1 MVFDELNNVEWASVA
16 ALIGDEPDV
25 GMNRRGRPRVEP
37 RSVANAVLWI
47 LTTREPWSKLPSY
60 YPSGPTC
67 RRRFA
72 EWRTNGVLEEMSRV
86 LARSGRVLP
95 LRVTRTSPSSS
106 TSVSR
111 PEKTAPCVD
120 TWGRVIWKSADS
132 WKARGVTTHGGRSL
146 DPIACMTHQLS
157 GSSEQD
163 SNAVHSRPTAQDN
176 EQRSSMLQSL
186 VRSSTEF
193 DDQRG
198 YVICAGFE
206 QLSNGTYRAWS
217 EIMKDRRRVE
227 RSGLIGPR
235 FPDGDAAQQHAL
247 EWGRQW
253 VARHCREEAAVV
265 VNAAVTVAL
274 VSAGVAMGEEQAAAA
289 SVTSAATSILPGAR
303 AKMPRVAA
311 RCEQRAVSRDVS
323 DRFPAA
329 PRPGSFTRTDHS
341 SARTPGVTA
350 AAVPG

>member
-106 TSVSR
+106 TSLSR

-132 WKARGVTTHGGRSL
+132 WKAPGVTTNAGRSL

-163 SNAVHSRPTAQDN
+163 SNAVRSRPA
-176 EQRSSMLQSL
+176 EQGSEKRSSMLQSL
-186 VRSSTEF
+186 TRSSTEF

-198 YVICAGFE
+198 YAICAGFE
-206 QLSNGTYRAWS
+206 QLSNGTYRAWT

-235 FPDGDAAQQHAL
+235 FLDGDAAQQHAL

-253 VARHCREEAAVV
+253 VARQCREEAVIDD
-265 VNAAVTVAL
+265 AAVTVAL
-274 VSAGVAMGEEQAAAA
+274 VSAAVAMGEERTAAA
-289 SVTSAATSILPGAR
+289 SVASAAGSILPGSR
-303 AKMPRVAA
+303 ATMPRVTA
-311 RCEQRAVSRDVS
+311 RCEQRAASRDVS

-329 PRPGSFTRTDHS
+329 PRPASFTRTDHS
-341 SARTPGVTA
+341 GARTPGVTA